1 MVYVVII
8 FAMVY
13 VVIIFAMATALANIK
28 ITWLLT
34 QFYRTDIDVCN
45 FQVFTTY
52 NLCFVHAQ
60 CDII

>member
-1 MVYVVII
+1 
-8 FAMVY
+8 MVY